1 MKSAPCVRFAILIR
15 PKISENPAARR
26 NSSPPSARLFSV
38 WTTQNCKLRFQVL
51 RRRPVARI
59 HRVLEKLLGLVG
71 PELADVGIRVDDPVD
86 QPALLALHLADVDV
100 AYDVAVLVEAHRA
113 AAGIHLD

>member
-1 MKSAPCVRFAILIR
+1 MKRAPCVRFAILIR

-38 WTTQNCKLRFQVL
+38 CTTQNCTRSGSSGASSRFQVL

-59 HRVLEKLLGLVG
+59 HRVLQELLGLVG
-71 PELADVGIRVDDPVD
+71 PELADVGIGMDDPVD
-86 QPALLALHLADVDV
+86 QPAVLALDLADLDV
-100 AYDVAVLVEAHRA
+100 ADDVAVL
-113 AAGIHLD
+113 I